1 MLNGGFIMEKEK
13 LDYRVWVNNLF
24 FTFPLLF
31 VLILFYRYNKLNVRN
46 EIGIVLFVLG
56 LLGIVIVI
64 NLTNFFIFIRKVKK
78 KPVIYLLDDWI
89 LRPISIIGI
98 AFCLYV
104 LFDGHDTRQF
114 FALGLFITYIF
125 GIIIF
130 YLSYVP
136 KLFSA
141 FPKLYKLFGNFP
153 KLYKLKEP
161 IIIGYGLY
169 ILLFLLHVWGQV
181 DISII
186 SFLTALSAIAY
197 HLCSEKVRLLIDIHV
212 TKIDDNIKRLFYI
225 SKLFILTLA
234 SLSLLSLYLITTS
247 SEKRSIHVIL
257 WDIHLGEKSPYNTL
271 LSVGYFRVLFVLI
284 ILFLLISVYII
295 ITEFAREW
303 YTSLFARLYKIDYP
317 EYLRKFS
324 NEEFLQDVL
333 RYLYEDN
340 QFYNNKIKKYY
351 PFINKSDIESFVK
364 QLEANFR
371 SQGCQ
376 PGKYGYYV
384 VNEIKVRMLN
394 GAPKQPKYY
403 QLCIDVSFLL
413 PSSKDNFE
421 VCKRA
426 RYKTYCQIN
435 EIIEK
440 SKIKYKLRV

>member
-1 MLNGGFIMEKEK
+1 MGKKF
-13 LDYRVWVNNLF
+13 DYRLWINNLF
-24 FTFPLLF
+24 FTLPLII
-31 VLILFYRYNKLNVRN
+31 VLIKLYETNKFNIRN
-46 EIGIVLFVLG
+46 EIGIPLFLFVIIILMN
-56 LLGIVIVI
+56 ICR
-64 NLTNFFIFIRKVKK
+64 IFYGNKIDR
-78 KPVIYLLDDWI
+78 LDDWLFRSPLI
-89 LRPISIIGI
+89 FSISVGLC
-98 AFCLYV
+98 A
-104 LFDGHDTRQF
+104 LFEGHETRQL
-114 FALGLFITYIF
+114 FALGLFLTYFF
-125 GIIIF
+125 GVIIF
-130 YLSYVP
+130 YASYVS
-136 KLFSA
+136 KRFST
-141 FPKLYKLFGNFP
+141 LP

-169 ILLFLLHVWGQV
+169 MLLFLLHVWGRV

-212 TKIDDNIKRLFYI
+212 TKVDDNIKRLFYI

-257 WDIHLGEKSPYNTL
+257 WDIHLKEKAPYNTL

-284 ILFLLISVYII
+284 MLFLLISVYII

-333 RYLYEDN
+333 MYLYEDN

-351 PFINKSDIESFVK
+351 PFIDKSDIESFVK

>member
-13 LDYRVWVNNLF
+13 LDYRVWVNNVF
-24 FTFPLLF
+24 FTAPLLI
-31 VLILFYRYNKLNVRN
+31 VLILFYGYNMLNIRD

-64 NLTNFFIFIRKVKK
+64 NLTNFFIRKVKK
-78 KPVIYLLDDWI
+78 RLVRCLLYVLDFI
-89 LRPISIIGI
+89 LRLVSMIGI
-98 AFCLYV
+98 AYCLYV
-104 LFDGHDTRQF
+104 LFDGHETRQF
-114 FALGLFITYIF
+114 FALGLVITYIF

-130 YLSYVP
+130 YSSYVP

-141 FPKLYKLFGNFP
+141 FPKLYKLFSNFP

-186 SFLTALSAIAY
+186 SFLTALLAIAY
-197 HLCSEKVRLLIDIHV
+197 HLCSEKVRLLVDIHV

-225 SKLFILTLA
+225 SKLFALTLA
-234 SLSLLSLYLITTS
+234 SLSLLSLYLITTAS
-247 SEKRSIHVIL
+247 DKKSIHFIF
-257 WDIHLGEKSPYNTL
+257 WNIHLKDKAPYNTL

-284 ILFLLISVYII
+284 MLFILISVYII
-295 ITEFAREW
+295 ITELAIEW
-303 YTSLFARLYKIDYP
+303 YTSLFGKLYKIDYP

-333 RYLYEDN
+333 MYLYEDN
-340 QFYNNKIKKYY
+340 QFYNNNIKKYY
-351 PFINKSDIESFVK
+351 SFIDKSDIESFIE

-440 SKIKYKLRV
+440 SKIKYKLRI

>member
-1 MLNGGFIMEKEK
+1 M
-13 LDYRVWVNNLF
+13 
-24 FTFPLLF
+24 
-31 VLILFYRYNKLNVRN
+31 
-46 EIGIVLFVLG
+46 
-56 LLGIVIVI
+56 
-64 NLTNFFIFIRKVKK
+64 
-78 KPVIYLLDDWI
+78 I

-351 PFINKSDIESFVK
+351 PFIDKSDIESFVK

>member
-1 MLNGGFIMEKEK
+1 MEKEK

-24 FTFPLLF
+24 FTIPLLF
-31 VLILFYRYNKLNVRN
+31 VLILFYGFNKLNVRN
-46 EIGIVLFVLG
+46 EIGIVLFVLC

-78 KPVIYLLDDWI
+78 KLVIYLLDD
-89 LRPISIIGI
+89 LLFRQVSIIGI
-98 AFCLYV
+98 AFCLYI
-104 LFDGHDTRQF
+104 LFEGHETRQF
-114 FALGLFITYIF
+114 FALGLFITYFF

-141 FPKLYKLFGNFP
+141 FPKLYKLSNNFP

-186 SFLTALSAIAY
+186 SFLTALLAIAY
-197 HLCSEKVRLLIDIHV
+197 HLCSEKVRLLVDIHV
-212 TKIDDNIKRLFYI
+212 TKIDDKIKRLFYI
-225 SKLFILTLA
+225 SKLFALTLA
-234 SLSLLSLYLITTS
+234 SLSLLSLYLITTAS
-247 SEKRSIHVIL
+247 DKKSIHVIF
-257 WDIHLGEKSPYNTL
+257 WNIHLRDKAPYNTL

-284 ILFLLISVYII
+284 MLFILISVYII
-295 ITEFAREW
+295 ITELAIEW
-303 YTSLFARLYKIDYP
+303 YTSLFGKLYKIDYP

-333 RYLYEDN
+333 MYLYEDN
-340 QFYNNKIKKYY
+340 QFYNSKIKKYY
-351 PFINKSDIESFVK
+351 SFIDKSDIESFVK
-364 QLEANFR
+364 QLEFDFR

-435 EIIEK
+435 EIVEK

>member
-1 MLNGGFIMEKEK
+1 MEKK
-13 LDYRVWVNNLF
+13 KFDYRLLINNLF
-24 FTFPLLF
+24 FTLP
-31 VLILFYRYNKLNVRN
+31 VI
-46 EIGIVLFVLG
+46 IVLFKLCKTNKFNIIDEKVIFLILIGTIILMNICRIFWRLKKIDRFDDWFRLLLIIFISLG
-56 LLGIVIVI
+56 LYEL
-64 NLTNFFIFIRKVKK
+64 
-78 KPVIYLLDDWI
+78 
-89 LRPISIIGI
+89 SE
-98 AFCLYV
+98 
-104 LFDGHDTRQF
+104 GHETRQF
-114 FALGLFITYIF
+114 FALGLFLTYAV

-130 YLSYVP
+130 YLSYVS
-136 KLFSA
+136 KWFST
-141 FPKLYKLFGNFP
+141 FPKF
-153 KLYKLKEP
+153 YKLKEP
-161 IIIGYGLY
+161 AIIGYGLY
-169 ILLFLLHVWGQV
+169 MLLFLLHVWGQV
-181 DISII
+181 DISVI

-197 HLCSEKVRLLIDIHV
+197 HLCSEKVRLLINMHI
-212 TKIDDNIKRLFYI
+212 TEIDANIKRLFYI

-247 SEKRSIHVIL
+247 SEKGSIHVIL
-257 WDIHLGEKSPYNTL
+257 WDIHLKEKEPYSIL
-271 LSVGYFRVLFVLI
+271 LSVGYFRLLFVLI
-284 ILFLLISVYII
+284 MLFLLISVYII
-295 ITEFAREW
+295 ITEVAIEW
-303 YTSLFARLYKIDYP
+303 YTSLFGRLYKIDYP

-333 RYLYEDN
+333 MYLYEDN

-351 PFINKSDIESFVK
+351 SFIDKSDIESFVE

-421 VCKRA
+421 VCNRA